1 MLMFSIYIMCCL
13 YNLLYC
19 YLFSKYVLKDKFKIT
34 KKLLIINLIFSM
46 TSCINFYYNKTSLK
60 PFISNLI
67 GFIVMKIYYKES
79 IGKTLVGLLVSF
91 IIVKT

>member
-1 MLMFSIYIMCCL
+1 MLMFSLYVIGII

-19 YLFSKYVLKDKFKIT
+19 YLFSKNVLKGEFKIT
-34 KKLLIINLIFSM
+34 KKLLIINLIFSI

-67 GFIVMKIYYKES
+67 GFMVMKIYYS
-79 IGKTLVGLLVSF
+79 INK
-91 IIVKT
+91 